1 MSTAIDARPRRK
13 RIALV
18 SLDAA
23 RREFAVVLKSQDQT
37 VTGQG
42 GVGQKEPVCWINVSD
57 RVVAPA

>member
-1 MSTAIDARPRRK
+1 MSTAIDARPGRK

-18 SLDAA
+18 SFDAA
-23 RREFAVVLKSQDQT
+23 GRESAVVLESQDQT

-42 GVGQKEPVCWINVSD
+42 RIGQKEPICWTTVPA